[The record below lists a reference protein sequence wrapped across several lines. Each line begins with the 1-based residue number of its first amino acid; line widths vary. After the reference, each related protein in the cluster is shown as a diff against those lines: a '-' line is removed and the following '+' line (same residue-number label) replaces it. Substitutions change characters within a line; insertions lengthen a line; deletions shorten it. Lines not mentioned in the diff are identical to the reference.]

1 MNLVFRLP
9 ILLLEAL
16 VRRSAEVLG
25 GIVAVLRGSGDEG
38 AGPGGPAVAER
49 PAGPPT
55 TAPPPRRTAEGAGG
69 PPPPTAEE
77 ALERRFEREAAAAA
91 TEPPGEPD
99 RFGAP
104 RHVSRDAEVVESF
117 GDPDDVGAAIEVD
130 EPWPGYAGEPA
141 NAIVTRLR
149 NADEATRAVVRLY
162 EQRHKKRATVL
173 RATT

>member
-16 VRRSAEVLG
+16 LRRSAEVLG

-55 TAPPPRRTAEGAGG
+55 TAPPRRRTAEG

-91 TEPPGEPD
+91 TEPPVEAE

-104 RHVSRDAEVVESF
+104 RHVSRDAAVVESF

-130 EPWPGYAGEPA
+130 EPWPGYAGESA

-149 NADEATRAVVRLY
+149 NTDEATRAVVRLY
-162 EQRHKKRATVL
+162 EQRHKNRATVL
-173 RATT
+173 RATS